1 MDMAAKKKDDSKHD
15 ASEATTK
22 LSRLLE
28 TEIELEAMLKDAR
41 QEAKE
46 LVEAARKVADDRVRQ
61 FEVRLEGE
69 AGELR
74 QRVAR
79 ERDRTVESIQEQS
92 RQESERL
99 DELDDAKIADLARH
113 VVDLLVGR
121 PDAGGP
127 R

>member
-1 MDMAAKKKDDSKHD
+1 MATKRKDDSQQG

-28 TEIELEAMLKDAR
+28 TEIELETMLKDAR

-46 LVEAARKVADDRVRQ
+46 LVEAAKVAADDRVKQ
-61 FEVRLEGE
+61 FELQLEGE
-69 AGELR
+69 DGELR
-74 QRVAR
+74 ERVALERAHSITSIR
-79 ERDRTVESIQEQS
+79 ERS
-92 RQESERL
+92 RLETKRL
-99 DELDDAKIADLARH
+99 DELDDAKLTELAHH

-121 PDAGGP
+121 PDSGGP